1 MPKSDCSQQ
10 NVLETSQ
17 QIFWRQYSENEKKPL
32 WVSIQNSAQA
42 LERRQRKQ
50 MKQRNKRSNKERRL
64 ERKKNKKWG
73 KRKKKQ

>member
-50 MKQRNKRSNKERRL
+50 RKRINEATRKED
-64 ERKKNKKWG
+64 
-73 KRKKKQ
+73 